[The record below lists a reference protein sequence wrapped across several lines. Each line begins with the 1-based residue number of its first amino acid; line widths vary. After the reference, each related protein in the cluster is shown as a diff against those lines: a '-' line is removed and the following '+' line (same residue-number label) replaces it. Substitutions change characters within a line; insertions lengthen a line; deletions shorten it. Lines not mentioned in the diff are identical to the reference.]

1 MLPSVGTRTHRL
13 MEKGRSES
21 SLPSEL
27 EIKKRPGSSVT
38 AEPIFPEFSGSTTQ
52 GLDQVADRVDSVAG
66 SVAGSKSA

>member
-13 MEKGRSES
+13 IEKGRSAS
-21 SLPSEL
+21 SLPNAL

-38 AEPIFPEFSGSTTQ
+38 AEPIFPGSRVNDS
-52 GLDQVADRVDSVAG
+52 GLDQVVVKVD